1 MCKSKA
7 IILTYTHIKFFLSLL
22 MQDLYVMMLEVSYI
36 NVCSVLFKEIME
48 KYNVEL
54 NNEEKKK
61 LKNQQVL
68 FFCSILKKVDVES
81 ILQMDIFFSVF
92 NYSQLF

>member
-48 KYNVEL
+48 K
-54 NNEEKKK
+54 
-61 LKNQQVL
+61 
-68 FFCSILKKVDVES
+68 
-81 ILQMDIFFSVF
+81 
-92 NYSQLF
+92 